1 MGLLLG
7 FAPFIAFALV
17 DRFVGSTQ
25 GLIAGAVVSA
35 LLIVRD
41 LTIAKRA
48 PRLLEIGTFVLFG
61 GMAAYAWVAAPDW
74 SLFGVRLRV
83 DLGLL
88 VIAVGSMLV
97 RRPFTLQYARENV
110 EPAHW
115 NSPTF
120 LRTNYVITAV
130 WSLAF
135 FVLVLADM
143 LMLMAPEVSVRVGLW
158 ISIAALFAA
167 FKFTGWYPKRARSA

>member
-17 DRFVGSTQ
+17 DRFFASTE
-25 GLIAGAVVSA
+25 GLVAGAIVSA
-35 LLIVRD
+35 LLIARD

-48 PRLLEIGTFVLFG
+48 PRLLEIGTLVLFG
-61 GMAAYAWVAAPDW
+61 GMAAYAWLAAPDW
-74 SLFGVRLRV
+74 SLIGVRLRV
-83 DLGLL
+83 DIGLL
-88 VIAVGSMLV
+88 VIAAGSMLV
-97 RRPFTLQYARENV
+97 RRPFTLQYAREKV
-110 EPAHW
+110 DPALW

-135 FVLVLADM
+135 LVLVLADL
-143 LMLMAPEVSVRVGLW
+143 LMLLAPEVSVRVGVW

-167 FKFTGWYPKRARSA
+167 FKFTGWYPQHAKAA